1 MRFIECTAFIGSPRR
16 RLREHRTGGGWV
28 KTKPQWRCADD
39 VPPPVRDD
47 LACYPCFVS
56 TIDRL
61 ADLGTERVRPLRRVE
76 FERLVHDGLFDDE
89 RVELLG
95 GAIVEISPQDPRHA
109 ATVERLYRALS
120 RTIGTYA
127 SVRVQLPFV
136 ASDDSLPE
144 PDVAVVPLRDYDD
157 GHPDRAFLVAEV
169 ASSSLRKD
177 RSLKVDLYARAGVPE
192 YWIVNVEERQIEVLS
207 SPREGAYSATA
218 IARAGDSLRL
228 ATLDGAA
235 VDVSDVLR

>member
-1 MRFIECTAFIGSPRR
+1 
-16 RLREHRTGGGWV
+16 
-28 KTKPQWRCADD
+28 
-39 VPPPVRDD
+39 
-47 LACYPCFVS
+47 VS

-76 FERLVHDGLFDDE
+76 FERLVSDGLFDDE

-95 GAIVEISPQDPRHA
+95 GVIVEMSQQDPRHA
-109 ATVERLYRALS
+109 ATVERLSRALS
-120 RTIGTYA
+120 RAIGLQA

-157 GHPDRAFLVAEV
+157 AHPDRAFLVAEV

-177 RSLKVDLYARAGVPE
+177 RSLKAELYARAGVPE
-192 YWIVNVEERQIEVLS
+192 YWIVNIAERQIEAHAL
-207 SPREGAYSATA
+207 PRDGAYSSVTIWRPGGSIPLAALAGAA
-218 IARAGDSLRL
+218 IAVDDLLR
-228 ATLDGAA
+228 
-235 VDVSDVLR
+235 

>member
-1 MRFIECTAFIGSPRR
+1 MSACLHRLPPAPIARTSHGRRFGQGRNQSAPR
-16 RLREHRTGGGWV
+16 T
-28 KTKPQWRCADD
+28 DD
-39 VPPPVRDD
+39 VRPPVHDQ

-61 ADLGTERVRPLRRVE
+61 AELGNERVRPLRRVE
-76 FERLVHDGLFDDE
+76 FERLVSDGLFDDE

-95 GAIVEISPQDPRHA
+95 GVIVEMSPQDPRHA
-109 ATVERLYRALS
+109 ATIERLDRAI
-120 RTIGTYA
+120 RRAIGVQA

-157 GHPDRAFLVAEV
+157 AHPDRAFLVAEV

-177 RSLKVDLYARAGVPE
+177 RSLKADLYARAGVPE
-192 YWIVNVEERQIEVLS
+192 YWVVNIEERQIEVHAL
-207 SPREGAYSATA
+207 PRDGAYSTITIARSGDSIRLASLGAA
-218 IARAGDSLRL
+218 IA
-228 ATLDGAA
+228 
-235 VDVSDVLR
+235 VSDVLR